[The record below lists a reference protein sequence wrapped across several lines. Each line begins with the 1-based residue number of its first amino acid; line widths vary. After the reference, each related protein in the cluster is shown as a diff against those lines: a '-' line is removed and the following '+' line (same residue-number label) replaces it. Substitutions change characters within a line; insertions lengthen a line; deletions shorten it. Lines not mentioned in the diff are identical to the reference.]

1 MQRPPF
7 TPLLLRTPRHKL
19 TSRIVL
25 ILAVLIV
32 NFAISDGRTN
42 YLEGF
47 AMMMAYVSIA
57 LVCWYVSFHLLFRLH
72 FGQGFGADQFRF
84 YNPIR

>member
-1 MQRPPF
+1 V
-7 TPLLLRTPRHKL
+7 TPCSRSSLHV
-19 TSRIVL
+19 RIVL
-25 ILAVLIV
+25 VIAVLLV

-57 LVCWYVSFHLLFRLH
+57 LVTWYVPALLKDVVTCY
-72 FGQGFGADQFRF
+72 Q
-84 YNPIR
+84 